1 MHFFRYVRR
10 RVINGDG
17 VGRRRRVDS
26 QSWSCKRRKC
36 LRCQKFIGEH
46 QVDKPRPC
54 NFYRRQHVGEVASS
68 IKYLL
73 GHFARLQTKRLR
85 QSEGTVRLGIG
96 AISRAHHGVAGCT
109 RHSRESGRE
118 SFSDRKKWISHE
130 VSILPCPIGRQRS
143 ISCAIDCKHA

>member
-10 RVINGDG
+10 RVINSDG
-17 VGRRRRVDS
+17 VRRRRRVNS
-26 QSWSCKRRKC
+26 QSWSSKRRNC
-36 LRCQKFIGEH
+36 LRCQKFVGEH
-46 QVDKPRPC
+46 QVDKARSC
-54 NFYRRQHVGEVASS
+54 NFYRRQHVGEVARS

-73 GHFARLQTKRLR
+73 RHFAGLQTKRLR
-85 QSEGTVRLGIG
+85 QSKRAVRLGIG

-109 RHSRESGRE
+109 RHSCKCRCESLSYG
-118 SFSDRKKWISHE
+118 KKWISHE